1 MPIGK
6 DIKVGT
12 NEVKLFFKKKGL
24 HLIKQ
29 ENKTQKFQYREDN
42 YTFLSYKEEM
52 GILLYKNEYNNIKEI
67 SYYTD
72 DLQTYNKL
80 LKYLKNENWTFTYIG
95 TDHDVE
101 KIAINLSIT
110 NTLSF
115 EKNSEGISEMFVKE
129 RNARNNYYKKISSN
143 KDTKS
148 NYFDEV
154 DNDDGNLNR

>member
-1 MPIGK
+1 MKKVLKHQK
-6 DIKVGT
+6 DSNVLVTIFTDGEENASREYT
-12 NEVKLFFKKKGL
+12 GNQVKTM
-24 HLIKQ
+24 I
-29 ENKTQKFQYREDN
+29 EN
-42 YTFLSYKEEM
+42 
-52 GILLYKNEYNNIKEI
+52 
-67 SYYTD
+67 
-72 DLQTYNKL
+72 
-80 LKYLKNENWTFTYIG
+80 LKNENWTFTYIG

-115 EKNSEGISEMFVKE
+115 EKNSEGISEMFVNE